1 MGFYIRIGIGII
13 LVLVGIFLAMGGIHN
28 LRRKQEEYKLF
39 GFNRRISSL
48 GLRWRL
54 WMRLKL
60 FLKDSKVFPVWR
72 PLFIGLILIGG
83 GLYLILTFITHV

>member
-1 MGFYIRIGIGII
+1 MGLYILIGVGII
-13 LVLVGIFLAMGGIHN
+13 LVLAGVFFVIYGIHA